1 MYIKLSCRF
10 MHIITKLKMKDEQ
23 GLEARVLNGK
33 CHPSSAFMIASR
45 SICAVINMRGC
56 LSQHRFTVSL

>member
-1 MYIKLSCRF
+1 
-10 MHIITKLKMKDEQ
+10 MKDEQ